1 MYDQVSRR
9 RSARTFGGVSGR
21 GGQRRGGRSPEAVRL
36 AQLGICLAL
45 FLLIFLGKGAF
56 PQRLGQTRED
66 LLELIS
72 TDFDFRGALAG
83 LGESLAGSDTV
94 LADLGKFCVEA
105 FGVQKADEVPAEPAG
120 PVPSQPTG
128 VLTAEREFLSQHSAL
143 AVRTAHY
150 ADFSRFGLELTPPAA
165 EPETAPPV
173 EPVTEPVTEP
183 EAPPAIPAA
192 GTVVVASDYSG
203 PELPENYTMDQLSLG
218 ELETITPM
226 LGRLTSGY
234 GYRDHPIN
242 GENAFHSGVDIGG
255 KAGTPIAAFAA
266 GTVEYTG
273 ENDVYGQY
281 LQLDHGNGV
290 KSFYAHCSVVEAA
303 KGQAVAKGDTIARVG
318 STGVSTGPHLHLEL
332 KYEKTRLNPAYY
344 VEFLE
349 E

>member
-9 RSARTFGGVSGR
+9 RNARTFGGARRR
-21 GGQRRGGRSPEAVRL
+21 GRGGRSQEAVRL

-45 FLLIFLGKGAF
+45 FLLIFLGRGSQK
-56 PQRLGQTRED
+56 LGQARED

-72 TDFDFRGALAG
+72 TDFDFREALAD
-83 LGESLAGSDTV
+83 LGGALAGSDTV
-94 LADLGKFCVEA
+94 LADLGAFCAEA
-105 FGVQKADEVPAEPAG
+105 FGIQETDEAPAEPAG
-120 PVPSQPTG
+120 PVPSQSTG
-128 VLTAEREFLSQHSAL
+128 VLTAEREFLGQHNAM
-143 AVRTAHY
+143 AARTAHY
-150 ADFSRFGLELTPPAA
+150 AGFSRFGLELTPPAA
-165 EPETAPPV
+165 EPAEETEPSAGTAE
-173 EPVTEPVTEP
+173 EPVAQP

-192 GTVVVASDYSG
+192 GTVVAASDYSG

-218 ELETITPM
+218 ELETTTPV

-234 GYRDHPIN
+234 GYRDHPID

-255 KAGTPIAAFAA
+255 KAGSPIAAFAA

-273 ENDVYGQY
+273 ENDIYGQY

-290 KSFYAHCSVVEAA
+290 KSFYAHCSEVEVV

-332 KYEKTRLNPAYY
+332 KFEKTRLNPAYY